1 MRFYRQKPLHSIG
14 KVWNA
19 LSLHLQNDKLAFKW
33 VIPFRVGLGLPTL
46 ATDKPQKPFHRPR
59 EWVKAKLDWPS
70 SWWHVRQ
77 RAFPSRDALILVDRD
92 VWTARRDSWA
102 NKAKCHVA
110 LALPG
115 LADSSLWG
123 EAVSYRQLCCS
134 KTTTWTHMH
143 QAGQWTP
150 PSCSGVST
158 ILCHP
163 VICIFCVPIAPSPVL
178 FRAKLGGRWRFF
190 QAQALLTN
198 GKGARPVQPHVMWQL
213 RNLLQADHKYLQS
226 E

>member
-59 EWVKAKLDWPS
+59 KWVKAKQDWPS

-115 LADSSLWG
+115 LAGSSL
-123 EAVSYRQLCCS
+123 AVRRGGFLPATVLFKDDYMNA
-134 KTTTWTHMH
+134 H
-143 QAGQWTP
+143 
-150 PSCSGVST
+150 
-158 ILCHP
+158 
-163 VICIFCVPIAPSPVL
+163 APSRPMDPAIL
-178 FRAKLGGRWRFF
+178 QRRIHNPLPPCHLY
-190 QAQALLTN
+190 LL
-198 GKGARPVQPHVMWQL
+198 RPYCSLSCPF
-213 RNLLQADHKYLQS
+213 
-226 E
+226 